1 MAMGIAVSMAGTAL
15 AGCSSGKEEKAKTA
29 TEQKETE
36 EKDAEKKETTKQD
49 DGKKE
54 TEKQDAKDQETA
66 GQETEEAEEAKGEDG
81 ADANKE
87 TVTLKFWK
95 AAANDDR
102 NAWWENTIAEFE
114 KAYPEIKIE
123 YLGVAG
129 DDSAF
134 NQKLDMA
141 FAAGEM
147 PDVISSYCEAS
158 YITRGL
164 LEPLDTYFANWEY
177 KDQIPE
183 VYLDQVRAMD
193 FANEDKKLYTI
204 PFGGNVQCMYAR
216 ADILKEKGMEIPDN
230 WEDFFAA
237 AEAATDKDQGLYGYI
252 IHGGS
257 GGANA
262 LEMLMYSYSGITD
275 FFIDDKCTL
284 NDPKNVEFVE
294 KYLGNYG
301 SLTSEDD
308 INKGWPEMAA
318 QYQSGKAVLMMHN
331 LGSAQANYDAFKND
345 ENVVKAVPL
354 PKGVDGKLTLPTS
367 KPTGN
372 MITAASEHKEE
383 AWKFVSWLAE
393 KEQASAYEQMMGNLP
408 VNSEAIKDSWVQ
420 DISYMKMG
428 ADAYT
433 GADTQFCNFPYY
445 LPNFTNIETNYA
457 MPNMQKVLLG
467 QMSVQDF
474 MDGWARELQK
484 EYDKVVLGK

>member
-1 MAMGIAVSMAGTAL
+1 MNENWKMRWNWRRAAAAGMAVSLFGAALSGCAGKADTAGT
-15 AGCSSGKEEKAKTA
+15 EEKAKTEI
-29 TEQKETE
+29 TEAVK
-36 EKDAEKKETTKQD
+36 TKS
-49 DGKKE
+49 
-54 TEKQDAKDQETA
+54 
-66 GQETEEAEEAKGEDG
+66 
-81 ADANKE
+81 AD

-95 AAANDDR
+95 ASANDAR
-102 NAWWENTIAEFE
+102 NAWWEEIIAKFE
-114 KAYPEIKIE
+114 AENPGIEIE

-147 PDVISSYCEAS
+147 PDVISSYCEAN

-164 LEPLDTYFANWEY
+164 LEPLDSYFESWDS

-183 VYLDQVRAMD
+183 VYLDQVKAMD
-193 FANEDKKLYTI
+193 YASEDKKLYTI

-216 ADILKEKGMEIPDN
+216 PDILKEKGLEVPETWD
-230 WEDFFAA
+230 DFFAA

-252 IHGGS
+252 IRGGS

-294 KYLGNYG
+294 KFLGNYG
-301 SLTSEDD
+301 VLTSEDD

-331 LGSAQANYDAFKND
+331 LGSAQANYEAFKND

-354 PKGVDGKLTLPTS
+354 PKGADGKLTLPTS
-367 KPTGN
+367 KPAGN
-372 MITAASEHKEE
+372 MITADSEHKEE

-433 GADTQFCNFPYY
+433 SPDSQFCSFPYY

-467 QMSVQDF
+467 QMEVQEF
-474 MDGWARELQK
+474 MDGWAAELQK